1 MAAKRDSYREM
12 FVELET
18 KMEEASALAETLTGV
33 VDDPGFEYAD
43 IGAANDHCCDDMCLS
58 LISYANIVA
67 GFAYFLKKEHGLG

>member
-18 KMEEASALAETLTGV
+18 KMKEASDLAETLTQA

-43 IGAANDHCCDDMCLS
+43 IGAANNHCCDDMCLS
-58 LISYANIVA
+58 LISTANAVA
-67 GFAYFLKKEHGLG
+67 GFAYFLRKEHGLG